1 MAAQLDLITDLLLDD
16 NYSSQSVELF
26 KSFVENEQYDITN
39 IREDIEELE
48 DSFMLEYMIQ
58 SKLQWNN
65 KKANQFVHSLKR
77 IIDDKRIFKI
87 GIELNLNSNHI
98 INQKYLLKQIRAIDQ
113 FLVCGFVR
121 EHSIKYN
128 CINIPIPIINYVIIY
143 GFESRTKLLTTIIN
157 HNLMINKYHKT
168 ILSTFF
174 DFCQEQEYF
183 LACDILEDIKEIND
197 SFIIEHMQFECH
209 WNQNECLQFLNT
221 LHHIIYESFVV
232 SVGSRSLKKPTNNV
246 QKERNREAGGL

>member
-1 MAAQLDLITDLLLDD
+1 MTTQLGLITDLLLDD

-39 IREDIEELE
+39 IREDIEEFE
-48 DSFMLEYMIQ
+48 DSFILEYMQ
-58 SKLQWNN
+58 CQLKWNN
-65 KKANQFVHSLKR
+65 KKTNQFVHSLRR
-77 IIDDKRIFKI
+77 IIDDERIVKI

-98 INQKYLLKQIRAIDQ
+98 INQRHLLKQIRSIDQ

-128 CINIPIPIINYVIIY
+128 GINIPIPIIDYIIIY
-143 GFESRTKLLTTIIN
+143 SFESRTKLLTTIIN
-157 HNLMINKYHKT
+157 HDLMINKYKKT

-197 SFIIEHMQFECH
+197 SFIMEHMQFECH
-209 WNQNECLQFLNT
+209 WNQKECIQFLNI
-221 LHHIIYESFVV
+221 LHHIIYDIEKPNKGYPIPSKLFN
-232 SVGSRSLKKPTNNV
+232 LILDAYMKKYN
-246 QKERNREAGGL
+246 QY